1 MIRKPAV
8 AGSFYPLDKDM
19 LNRQI
24 DEFLDSV
31 IIKDYGDPIGFVC
44 PHAGYIY
51 SGYTA
56 AHSFKYLK
64 DREYEKAVSYTLLT
78 LPTICSV

>member
-8 AGSFYPLDKDM
+8 AGSFYPLDRGM

-24 DEFLDSV
+24 DECLDSV
-31 IIKDYGDPIGFVC
+31 IIKDYGDPLGFVC

-56 AHSFKYLK
+56 AQSFKYLK
-64 DREYEKAVSYTLLT
+64 HYNFENRTHNKIS
-78 LPTICSV
+78 